1 MYLTKFSIDKEK
13 LLDEDKEM
21 FEYWQIPAISNSPK
35 YVNLLR
41 KQAIGYQIYLNNYND
56 PNITP
61 DDILVSKNEI
71 LEVFIELL
79 DDWVDLEL

>member
-56 PNITP
+56 PNITQE
-61 DDILVSKNEI
+61 DILVSKNEI